1 MAKYESEGTWFEK
14 KEHKTYPRLPD
25 KILDMFY
32 RRPTKES
39 IIKRIENAL
48 KLNSVR
54 IHHGYGN
61 ISYNDYIALR
71 DTMII
76 VLDELKVMD

>member
-1 MAKYESEGTWFEK
+1 MAKYESKGTWFEK
-14 KEHKTYPRLPD
+14 KEHTVYPKPGD
-25 KILDMFY
+25 YILDMFY

-39 IIKRIENAL
+39 IMKRIENAL
-48 KLNSVR
+48 KINSVR